1 MKSPLLHLIFAS
13 LACVAMLVGY
23 GVWYASV
30 KAKSVAVAN
39 LENQISIKTET
50 ESRITSTRASLAE
63 IAGDEATLQ
72 SYFVPETGVVAFID
86 HLDAQGQT
94 LGATVSV
101 LSVATSDAG
110 AQPELTLTLT
120 VEGTFDAVMRTIG
133 AIEYAPYDLSIS
145 RLSLQQS
152 AKNTWHAD
160 LNLHVGSVPA
170 SAHRVS
176 IDGTRYD
183 SAKPSTL

>member
-13 LACVAMLVGY
+13 LACALMLVGY
-23 GVWYASV
+23 GVWYAAV
-30 KAKSVAVAN
+30 EAKSVAVAN
-39 LENQISIKTET
+39 LENQISTKTET

-86 HLDAQGQT
+86 HLDTQGKT

-110 AQPELTLTLT
+110 ARPELTLTLT
-120 VEGTFDAVMRTIG
+120 VKGTFDAVMRTIG

-145 RLSLQQS
+145 RLSLQQN
-152 AKNTWHAD
+152 AKNKWHAD
-160 LNLHVGSVPA
+160 LNLHVGSVSANVVA
-170 SAHRVS
+170 S
-176 IDGTRYD
+176 T
-183 SAKPSTL
+183 P

>member
-13 LACVAMLVGY
+13 LACILMLIGY

-30 KAKSVAVAN
+30 EAKSVAVAN
-39 LENQISIKTET
+39 LENQISTKIET
-50 ESRITSTRASLAE
+50 ESRITSTRASIAE

-86 HLDAQGQT
+86 HLDTQGKL

-110 AQPELTLTLT
+110 ARPELTLTLA
-120 VEGTFDAVMRTIG
+120 VKGTFDAVMRTIG

-145 RLSLQQS
+145 KLSLRQD
-152 AKNTWHAD
+152 AKNKWHAD
-160 LNLHVGSVPA
+160 LNLHVGSV
-170 SAHRVS
+170 SANV
-176 IDGTRYD
+176 TT
-183 SAKPSTL
+183 STL